1 MPPNRH
7 GDPWRLPRLGQLK
20 TNAAILWEYGGD
32 WTVEEIDL
40 DPPGDGEVLVSWE
53 ATGLC
58 HSDEHIRTG
67 DLPAPLPLIG
77 GHEGAGIVREVGP
90 GVVGLAP
97 GDHVVASFLPACGRC
112 RFCST
117 GHQNLCDLGAMIVAG
132 TQLDG
137 TYRRHIRGQ
146 DVGVTALVGTFS
158 QHGTVPEASIVK
170 IDDDLPLSRACL
182 LGCGVTTGWG
192 SAVNT
197 ADVSPGDTVVVIGL
211 GGIGS
216 GAVQGARL
224 AGAEK
229 IVVIEPMESKRE
241 LAFRFGAT
249 HFVTSM
255 EEATALVAE
264 LTRGVMAD
272 SAILTVGLL
281 EGSMLEDAANIIRK
295 GGAVVMTAL
304 STMADNQPTLG
315 MMMFTLFQKR
325 LLGSLYGE
333 ANPRADI
340 PRLLSLYREGKLLLD
355 ETVTH
360 EYKLAEVNEGY
371 EDMRAGRNI
380 RGVILHDH

>member
-1 MPPNRH
+1 M
-7 GDPWRLPRLGQLK
+7 K
-20 TNAAILWEYGGD
+20 TNAAILWEFGTD
-32 WTVEEIDL
+32 WSVEEIDL
-40 DPPGDGEVLVSWE
+40 DPPSYGEVLVSWE

-58 HSDEHIRTG
+58 HSDEHVRTG
-67 DLPAPLPLIG
+67 DLPTPLPMIG
-77 GHEGAGIVREVGP
+77 GHEGAGIVQEVGP
-90 GVVGLAP
+90 GVPGLAP
-97 GDHVVASFLPACGRC
+97 GDHVVASFLPSCGRC

-117 GHQNLCDLGAMIVAG
+117 GHQNLCDLGALIMTGA
-132 TQLDG
+132 QLDG
-137 TYRRHIRGQ
+137 TYRRRARGQ
-146 DVGVTALVGTFS
+146 DVGAMALVGTFS
-158 QHGTVPEASIVK
+158 QYGTVPEASVVK
-170 IDDDLPLSRACL
+170 IDDDVPLSRACL

-197 ADVSPGDTVVVIGL
+197 ADVAPGDTVVVVGC

-216 GAVQGARL
+216 GAIQGARL

-229 IVVIEPMESKRE
+229 IIVVDLVESKRAN
-241 LAFRFGAT
+241 AFQFGAT
-249 HFVTSM
+249 HFATSM
-255 EEATALVAE
+255 AEATALAGE

-272 SAILTVGLL
+272 SVILTMGLL
-281 EGSMLEDAANIIRK
+281 DGSMIDEATNIVRK
-295 GGAVVMTAL
+295 GGAVVVTAVAAMTDMTASISL
-304 STMADNQPTLG
+304 MMLTLY
-315 MMMFTLFQKR
+315 QKR

-380 RGVILHDH
+380 RGVVVHDH

>member
-1 MPPNRH
+1 M
-7 GDPWRLPRLGQLK
+7 K
-20 TNAAILWEYGGD
+20 TNAAILWEFGGD
-32 WTVEEIDL
+32 WTIEEIDL
-40 DPPGDGEVLVSWE
+40 DPPKDGEVLVSWE

-58 HSDEHIRTG
+58 HSDEHVRTG

-77 GHEGAGIVREVGP
+77 GHEGAGIVQEVGP
-90 GVVGLAP
+90 GVQGLKP

-117 GHQNLCDLGAMIVAG
+117 GHQNLCDLGAFIMAG

-137 TYRRHIRGQ
+137 SYRRRTKGQ
-146 DVGVTALVGTFS
+146 DIGVIALVGTFS
-158 QHGTVPEASIVK
+158 QYGTVPEASVVK

-182 LGCGVTTGWG
+182 LGCGITTGWG

-197 ADVSPGDTVVVIGL
+197 ADVRPGDTVVVIGC

-216 GAVQGARL
+216 GAIQGARL
-224 AGAEK
+224 AGAEH
-229 IVVIEPMESKRE
+229 IVVVDIVGSKRDKAIE
-241 LAFRFGAT
+241 FGAT

-255 EEATALVAE
+255 PEATALVAD

-272 SAILTVGLL
+272 SAILTMGLL
-281 EGSMLEDAANIIRK
+281 EGAMLEEAANIIRK
-295 GGAVVMTAL
+295 GGAVVMTAIA
-304 STMADNQPTLG
+304 SIGDVTPTLS
-315 MMMFTLFQKR
+315 MTMFTLFQKR

-340 PRLLSLYREGKLLLD
+340 PRLLNLYREGKLLLD
-355 ETVTH
+355 EAVTH
-360 EYKLAEVNEGY
+360 EYKLGEVNLGY

-380 RGVILHDH
+380 RGVILHEH

>member
-1 MPPNRH
+1 M
-7 GDPWRLPRLGQLK
+7 K
-20 TNAAILWEYGGD
+20 TNAAILWEYGGNWD
-32 WTVEEIDL
+32 VEEIDL
-40 DPPGDGEVLVSWE
+40 DPPQDGEVLVSWE

-58 HSDEHIRTG
+58 HS
-67 DLPAPLPLIG
+67 
-77 GHEGAGIVREVGP
+77 HEGAGIVQEVGP
-90 GVVGLAP
+90 GVRDLKP

-117 GHQNLCDLGAMIVAG
+117 GHQNLCDLGAMIMAG

-137 TYRRHIRGQ
+137 TYRRRARGQ
-146 DVGVTALVGTFS
+146 NIGVMALVGTFS
-158 QHGTVPEASIVK
+158 QYGTVSEASIVK
-170 IDDDLPLSRACL
+170 IDEDLPLSRACL

-197 ADVSPGDTVVVIGL
+197 ADVSPGDTVVVIGC

-216 GAVQGARL
+216 GAIQGARL
-224 AGAEK
+224 AGAER
-229 IVVIEPMESKRE
+229 IVVVDPVVAKRE
-241 LAFRFGAT
+241 KAFQFGAT
-249 HFVTSM
+249 HFVASLP
-255 EEATALVAE
+255 EATALVGE

-281 EGSMLEDAANIIRK
+281 EGAMLEDAANIVRK
-295 GGAVVMTAL
+295 GGAVVMTAIAA
-304 STMADNQPTLG
+304 MADTSPTLS
-315 MMMFTLFQKR
+315 MMLFTLFQKR

-371 EDMRAGRNI
+371 EDMRAGKNI
-380 RGVILHDH
+380 RGVVIHDH

>member
-1 MPPNRH
+1 MRSWCRGRPPACAT
-7 GDPWRLPRLGQLK
+7 P
-20 TNAAILWEYGGD
+20 TNTSAPV
-32 WTVEEIDL
+32 T
-40 DPPGDGEVLVSWE
+40 
-53 ATGLC
+53 C
-58 HSDEHIRTG
+58 
-67 DLPAPLPLIG
+67 PAPLPLVG
-77 GHEGAGIVREVGP
+77 GHEGAGIVQEVGP

-117 GHQNLCDLGAMIVAG
+117 GHQNLCDLGAMIMAG

-137 TYRRHIRGQ
+137 TYRRRARGQ
-146 DVGVTALVGTFS
+146 DVGVMSLVGTFS
-158 QHGTVPEASIVK
+158 QYGTVPEASLVK

-197 ADVSPGDTVVVIGL
+197 ADVAPGDTVVVIGC

-216 GAVQGARL
+216 GAIQGARL

-229 IVVIEPMESKRE
+229 IIVVDPVEAKRAN
-241 LAFRFGAT
+241 AFQFGAT

-255 EEATALVAE
+255 PEATALVAE

-281 EGSMLEDAANIIRK
+281 EGSMIDDAANIIRK
-295 GGAVVMTAL
+295 GGAVVMTAIAAITETTASL
-304 STMADNQPTLG
+304 NL
-315 MMMFTLFQKR
+315 MMFTLFQKR

-371 EDMRAGRNI
+371 ADMRAGRNI
-380 RGVILHDH
+380 RGVVLHDH

>member
-1 MPPNRH
+1 M
-7 GDPWRLPRLGQLK
+7 K

-32 WTVEEIDL
+32 WTVDEIDL

-58 HSDEHIRTG
+58 HSDEHVRTG

-77 GHEGAGIVREVGP
+77 GHEGAGVVREVGA

-117 GHQNLCDLGAMIVAG
+117 GHQNLCDLGAMIMAG

-137 TYRRHIRGQ
+137 TYRRHVDGKDI
-146 DVGVTALVGTFS
+146 GVMALVGTFS
-158 QHGTVPEASIVK
+158 QYGTVPEASIVK
-170 IDDDLPLSRACL
+170 IDDDIPLSRACL

-197 ADVSPGDTVVVIGL
+197 ADVRPGDTVVIIGL

-229 IVVIEPMESKRE
+229 IVVVEPVESKRD

-249 HFVTSM
+249 HFVTSLA
-255 EEATALVAE
+255 EGTALVAE

-272 SAILTVGLL
+272 SAILTVGVL
-281 EGSMLEDAANIIRK
+281 EGAMLEDAANIIRK

-304 STMADNQPTLG
+304 STMAEHSPTLG
-315 MMMFTLFQKR
+315 LMMFTLFQKR

-355 ETVTH
+355 ETVSH

-371 EDMRAGRNI
+371 QDMREGRNI

>member
-1 MPPNRH
+1 M
-7 GDPWRLPRLGQLK
+7 K
-20 TNAAILWEYGGD
+20 TNAAVLWEFGSD
-32 WTVEEIDL
+32 WSIEEIDL
-40 DPPGDGEVLVSWE
+40 DPPGNGEVLVSWE

-58 HSDEHIRTG
+58 HSDEHVRTG
-67 DLPAPLPLIG
+67 DLPAPLPLVG
-77 GHEGAGIVREVGP
+77 GHEGAGVVQEVGP

-97 GDHVVASFLPACGRC
+97 GDHIVASFLPACGRC

-117 GHQNLCDLGAMIVAG
+117 GHQNLCDLGAMIMTG

-137 TYRRHIRGQ
+137 SYRRRARGQ
-146 DVGVTALVGTFS
+146 DVGVMALVGTFS
-158 QHGTVPEASIVK
+158 QYGTVPEASVVK
-170 IDDDLPLSRACL
+170 IDDDIPLSRACL

-197 ADVSPGDTVVVIGL
+197 ADVSPGDTVVVIGF

-216 GAVQGARL
+216 GAIQGARL

-229 IVVIEPMESKRE
+229 IVVVDPIETKRDK
-241 LAFRFGAT
+241 AFQFGAT
-249 HFVTSM
+249 HFVTSL

-295 GGAVVMTAL
+295 GGAVVMTAIA
-304 STMADNQPTLG
+304 SMNDTTPTLG

-380 RGVILHDH
+380 RGVVLHDH

>member
-1 MPPNRH
+1 
-7 GDPWRLPRLGQLK
+7 
-20 TNAAILWEYGGD
+20 
-32 WTVEEIDL
+32 
-40 DPPGDGEVLVSWE
+40 
-53 ATGLC
+53 
-58 HSDEHIRTG
+58 
-67 DLPAPLPLIG
+67 
-77 GHEGAGIVREVGP
+77 
-90 GVVGLAP
+90 
-97 GDHVVASFLPACGRC
+97 
-112 RFCST
+112 
-117 GHQNLCDLGAMIVAG
+117 MIMAG

-137 TYRRHIRGQ
+137 TYRRRARDQ
-146 DVGVTALVGTFS
+146 NVGVMALVGTFS
-158 QHGTVPEASIVK
+158 QYGTVPEASIVK
-170 IDDDLPLSRACL
+170 IDDDIPLSRACL

-197 ADVSPGDTVVVIGL
+197 ADVAPGDTVVIIGL

-229 IVVIEPMESKRE
+229 IIVVEPVEAKRE

-249 HFVTSM
+249 HFATSLP
-255 EEATALVAE
+255 EATALVAE

-281 EGSMLEDAANIIRK
+281 EGAMLEDAANIIRK

-304 STMADNQPTLG
+304 STMADNSPTLG

-371 EDMRAGRNI
+371 QDMRDGRNI